1 MASRTFCSTGDSA
14 PSDVVARSVPRI
26 KNRSI
31 DIFHK
36 NTGETPH
43 SQGLVD
49 NNCAHRVDLDLENA
63 YFGVPF
69 RSVAARKDRR
79 STGIAVLPEGGP
91 LNFMIHMQDVMA
103 KPMPDFREGSIV
115 KGRILEVRPR
125 EVLVD
130 VGYKSE
136 GVIPLAEFDDV
147 ESLEVGDEVDVLLE
161 RLENDEGMVV
171 LSKEKAAYRQNW
183 NKIVGVFQGDGLIK
197 GKVKSVVKG
206 GLMVNI
212 GVEAFLPASQIDVVP
227 PKDLQ
232 QFVGNTYDFKIVKL
246 NDDRKN
252 VVLSRREV
260 IEKERSEKRQKF
272 MEGVNVGDRVV
283 GTVKNIT
290 DFGAFIDLDGM
301 DGLLHVTD
309 MTWGRLGHPS
319 ELLKVGQQLE
329 VIVLDLNKEKERVSL
344 GLKQTQKNPWDQI
357 EERFPAGQRIK
368 GKITNLVPYGAF
380 VEIEEGV
387 EGLIHVSELSWTKR
401 IMRPSDILSVGQ
413 EVEAVVLGVNK
424 EEQKISLGLR
434 QLETNPWDE
443 IEKKF
448 TIGSRVK
455 GKIRNMTAYG
465 AFVELDEGI
474 DGMIHVSDLSWTR
487 KINHP
492 SEVFKK
498 ADEIEAVVIDI
509 DKVNQRISLGI
520 KQLTEDPWKTI
531 DEKYKIGD
539 LVNGK
544 VTKLASFGAFVQLQ
558 DDIDGLVHIS
568 QLSEDHVAKVKDVLK
583 VGQEV
588 EARVIKVDKLERR
601 IGLSIKAA
609 NYTEEQ
615 LRKEAEALDILRPGE
630 DMVGLEKAFAAA
642 EQEEYR
648 PGDSKKEVTESKES
662 KRESKKE
669 SKKK

>member
-1 MASRTFCSTGDSA
+1 
-14 PSDVVARSVPRI
+14 
-26 KNRSI
+26 
-31 DIFHK
+31 
-36 NTGETPH
+36 
-43 SQGLVD
+43 
-49 NNCAHRVDLDLENA
+49 
-63 YFGVPF
+63 
-69 RSVAARKDRR
+69 
-79 STGIAVLPEGGP
+79 
-91 LNFMIHMQDVMA
+91 
-103 KPMPDFREGSIV
+103 
-115 KGRILEVRPR
+115 
-125 EVLVD
+125 
-130 VGYKSE
+130 
-136 GVIPLAEFDDV
+136 
-147 ESLEVGDEVDVLLE
+147 
-161 RLENDEGMVV
+161 VV

-183 NKIVGVFQGDGLIK
+183 NKIASVFQDDGLIK

-212 GVEAFLPASQIDVVP
+212 GVEAFLPASQIDIVP

-232 QFVGNTYDFKIVKL
+232 QFVGNTYDFKIVKI
-246 NDDRKN
+246 NDDRRN
-252 VVLSRREV
+252 VVLSRREL
-260 IEKERSEKRQKF
+260 IEQERSEKRQKF
-272 MEGVNVGDRVV
+272 MDSVNVGDRVT
-283 GTVKNIT
+283 GTVKNLT

-301 DGLLHVTD
+301 DGLLHITD

-319 ELLKVGQQLE
+319 ELVKVGQQLE
-329 VIVLDLNKEKERVSL
+329 VQVLDINKEKERVSL

-357 EERFPAGQRIK
+357 EERFPAGQKVK

-380 VEIEEGV
+380 VELEEGV

-401 IMRPSDILSVGQ
+401 IMRPSDILTVGQ

-434 QLETNPWDE
+434 QLEPNPWDE
-443 IEKKF
+443 IEHKF

-455 GKIRNMTAYG
+455 GTIRNMTAYG

-498 ADEIEAVVIDI
+498 GDEVEAEVIDI
-509 DKVNQRISLGI
+509 DKTNQRISLGI
-520 KQLTEDPWKTI
+520 KQLSEDPWKNI
-531 DEKYKIGD
+531 DQKYKIGD
-539 LVNGK
+539 LVKGN

-568 QLSEDHVAKVKDVLK
+568 QLSEEHVAKVKDVLK
-583 VGQEV
+583 VGQQV
-588 EARVIKVDKLERR
+588 EARVIKVDKVERR

-609 NYTEEQ
+609 NYSEEQ
-615 LRKEAEALDILRPGE
+615 LRKEAETFDTLRPGE

-648 PGDSKKEVTESKES
+648 PGEAKKAAKES
-662 KRESKKE
+662 KSAKEPKEPKSKKE

>member
-1 MASRTFCSTGDSA
+1 
-14 PSDVVARSVPRI
+14 
-26 KNRSI
+26 
-31 DIFHK
+31 
-36 NTGETPH
+36 
-43 SQGLVD
+43 
-49 NNCAHRVDLDLENA
+49 
-63 YFGVPF
+63 
-69 RSVAARKDRR
+69 
-79 STGIAVLPEGGP
+79 
-91 LNFMIHMQDVMA
+91 MQDLLA
-103 KPMPDFREGSIV
+103 KSYREFKEGSIV
-115 KGRILEVRPR
+115 KGRVLEIRPR

-130 VGYKSE
+130 IGYKSE
-136 GVIPLAEFDDV
+136 GVIPSAEFEDI
-147 ESLEVGDEVDVLLE
+147 ESMEVGDEVEVLLE

-183 NKIVGVFQGDGLIK
+183 NKIAAVFAGDGLIK

-212 GVEAFLPASQIDVVP
+212 GVEAFLPASQIDIIP

-232 QFVGNTYDFKIVKL
+232 QFVGNTYDFKIVKI

-252 VVLSRREV
+252 VVLSRREL
-260 IEKERSEKRQKF
+260 IEQERSEKRQKF
-272 MEGVNVGDRVV
+272 LEGVNVGDIVH
-283 GTVKNIT
+283 GNVKNLT

-301 DGLLHVTD
+301 DGLLHITD

-319 ELLKVGQQLE
+319 ELLKVGQPLE
-329 VIVLDLNKEKERVSL
+329 VIVLDINKEKERVSL

-357 EERFPAGQRIK
+357 EERFPAGQHVK

-380 VEIEEGV
+380 VELEEGV

-401 IMRPSDILSVGQ
+401 IMRPSDVLTAGQ
-413 EVEAVVLGVNK
+413 DVEAVVLGVNK

-434 QLETNPWDE
+434 QLEPNPWDE

-448 TIGSRVK
+448 TIGSHVK
-455 GKIRNMTAYG
+455 GAIRNMTAYG
-465 AFVELDEGI
+465 AFVELEDGI

-498 ADEIEAVVIDI
+498 NDEVEAVVIDI

-520 KQLTEDPWKTI
+520 KQLSDDPWKEI
-531 DEKYKIGD
+531 DSKYKIGD
-539 LVNGK
+539 LVTGK

-588 EARVIKVDKLERR
+588 EARVIKVDKVERR

-609 NYTEEQ
+609 NYSEEE
-615 LRKEAEALDILRPGE
+615 LRRESEAFDNLRPGE
-630 DMVGLEKAFAAA
+630 DMVGLEKAFEAAA
-642 EQEEYR
+642 EDYR
-648 PGDSKKEVTESKES
+648 PGEG
-662 KRESKKE
+662 
-669 SKKK
+669 KKK